1 MTNRYFTNMS
11 EKNLGNGPDG
21 LPLPDAITGV
31 DENDNGD
38 GQIDGHEDPDYGQ
51 TTCKNNG
58 MLVQKKQWTT

>member
-1 MTNRYFTNMS
+1 MTNRYFTKMS

-38 GQIDGHEDPDYGQ
+38 GQIDGHEDPDYGAD
-51 TTCKNNG
+51 N
-58 MLVQKKQWTT
+58 L